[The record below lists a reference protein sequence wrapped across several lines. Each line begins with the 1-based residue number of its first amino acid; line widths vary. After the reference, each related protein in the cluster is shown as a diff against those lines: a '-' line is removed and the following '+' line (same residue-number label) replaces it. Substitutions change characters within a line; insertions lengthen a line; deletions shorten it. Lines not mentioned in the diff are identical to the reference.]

1 MRILPLA
8 EAKAKLSQLVA
19 DVANTDEEVTI
30 TKNGRATAVLV
41 SYEEFES
48 WQETLAVLSDREL
61 VEEIRTGLRQLKQER
76 GKLLTDTQLKQLF
89 DEAYRVS
96 S

>member
-76 GKLLTDTQLKQLF
+76 GKLLTEAELKQLF
-89 DEAYRVS
+89 DEA
-96 S
+96 

>member
-48 WQETLAVLSDREL
+48 WQETLDVLSDREL

-89 DEAYRVS
+89 DEA
-96 S
+96 

>member
-8 EAKAKLSQLVA
+8 EVKAKLSQLVA
-19 DVANTDEEVTI
+19 DVATTDEEVTI
-30 TKNGRATAVLV
+30 TKNGQATAVLV

-61 VEEIRTGLRQLKQER
+61 VKEIHTGMEQLQQER
-76 GKLLTDTQLKQLF
+76 GKLLTNKDLDQLF
-89 DEAYRVS
+89 SDTA
-96 S
+96 